1 LENITGDK
9 EPIENERSLIK
20 YIYQL
25 ETLYSDRQI
34 LRKELEELIK
44 SAFNTS
50 FNRVKFQRNSFIHSE
65 TEDYIHSASK
75 IIIQAIGRLHRTRV
89 SSKKYIFI
97 DKNLSFL
104 DSYRDKNSFNLLS
117 FEGSLTKCS
126 EN

>member
-9 EPIENERSLIK
+9 EPIENERILIK

-65 TEDYIHSASK
+65 TED
-75 IIIQAIGRLHRTRV
+75 L
-89 SSKKYIFI
+89 
-97 DKNLSFL
+97 
-104 DSYRDKNSFNLLS
+104 
-117 FEGSLTKCS
+117 
-126 EN
+126 

>member
-1 LENITGDK
+1 MENITGDK

-50 FNRVKFQRNSFIHSE
+50 FNRVKFQRN
-65 TEDYIHSASK
+65 TLYTPRQK
-75 IIIQAIGRLHRTRV
+75 IIFTLQV
-89 SSKKYIFI
+89 NNDSS
-97 DKNLSFL
+97 
-104 DSYRDKNSFNLLS
+104 
-117 FEGSLTKCS
+117 
-126 EN
+126 